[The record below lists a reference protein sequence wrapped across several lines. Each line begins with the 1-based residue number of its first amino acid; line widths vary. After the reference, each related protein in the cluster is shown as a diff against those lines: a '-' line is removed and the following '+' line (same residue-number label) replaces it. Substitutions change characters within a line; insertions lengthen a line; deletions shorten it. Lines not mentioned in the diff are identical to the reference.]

1 MRVTETLLAIL
12 LISAATSSGAQLSAP
27 IRDGLAAAV
36 ARSDQAAA
44 LVQAELIAG
53 GQLDGDAAA
62 ALATLTRVARQGDG
76 HAAYVLGVVAYRA
89 GDIQAAASWWRLAA
103 AADIAAAHYN
113 LGLLLASD
121 PAQQASAD
129 TALEAA
135 ARSQHVL
142 ACFALGTRLAARDLA
157 AARAW
162 LECAASQGYA
172 PAQFN
177 LATLHARAADHAD
190 ELASARRW
198 YAAAAATFA
207 PAALALAALPVTP
220 TAAPP
225 AAVAAAPLALRDH
238 AWVMAQPASAYTV
251 QVASG
256 ASAEVLEQLL
266 HRELHEG
273 DAACVHERPAAR
285 QPYSAIVGVYADH
298 SSAERASAALPA
310 SLRANHP
317 WVRRYGSLQQA
328 LRDADQEAQ
337 PTVDTHAE
345 SN

>member
-1 MRVTETLLAIL
+1 MRVTRTLLAVL
-12 LISAATSSGAQLSAP
+12 LISATASSGTQLPEP

-36 ARSDQAAA
+36 ARSDQTAVLA
-44 LVQAELIAG
+44 QAELIAG
-53 GQLDGDAAA
+53 GQIAGDAAA
-62 ALATLTRVARQGDG
+62 ALATLTRAARQHDG
-76 HAAYVLGVVAYRA
+76 HAAYVLGVLAYRA
-89 GDIQAAASWWRLAA
+89 GDMQAATSWWRLAA
-103 AADIAAAHYN
+103 AADIAEAHYN

-129 TALEAA
+129 AALEAA

-142 ACFALGTRLAARDLA
+142 ACFALGTRLAARDTA

-162 LECAASQGYA
+162 LACAASQGYA

-177 LATLHARAADHAD
+177 LATLHARAADKAD

-198 YAAAAATFA
+198 YAAAAPTFA

-220 TAAPP
+220 MAAPL
-225 AAVAAAPLALRDH
+225 ASLAAAPLALRDH
-238 AWVMAQPASAYTV
+238 SWVMAQPASAYTV
-251 QVASG
+251 QIASG
-256 ASAEVLEQLL
+256 ASADVLEQLL
-266 HRELHEG
+266 RRELHEG

-285 QPYSAIVGVYADH
+285 QPYSAIIGVYADRT
-298 SSAERASAALPA
+298 SAERASAALPA
-310 SLRANHP
+310 RLRANHP

-328 LRDADQEAQ
+328 LRDAAKEAR
-337 PTVDTHAE
+337 PSVDTHTE

>member
-1 MRVTETLLAIL
+1 MRMTQTLLAAL
-12 LISAATSSGAQLSAP
+12 LISATASSGAQLPAP

-62 ALATLTRVARQGDG
+62 ALATLTRAARQHDG
-76 HAAYVLGVVAYRA
+76 HAAYVLGVLAYRA
-89 GDIQAAASWWRLAA
+89 GDIQGAASWWRLAA
-103 AADIAAAHYN
+103 AADIAEAHYN
-113 LGLLLASD
+113 LGLLLAAD

-129 TALEAA
+129 AALEAA

-142 ACFALGTRLAARDLA
+142 ACFALGTRLARRDTA
-157 AARAW
+157 AARVW
-162 LECAASQGYA
+162 LACAASQGYA

-177 LATLHARAADHAD
+177 LATLHARAADQAD

-198 YAAAAATFA
+198 YAAAAPTFA

-220 TAAPP
+220 MAAPL
-225 AAVAAAPLALRDH
+225 ATLAAAPLALRDQ

-256 ASAEVLEQLL
+256 ASADVLEQLL
-266 HRELHEG
+266 LRELQEG

-285 QPYSAIVGVYADH
+285 QPYSAIIGVYADH
-298 SSAERASAALPA
+298 TSAERASAALPA
-310 SLRANHP
+310 RLRANHP

-328 LRDADQEAQ
+328 LRDAAKEAR
-337 PTVDTHAE
+337 PTIDTHAE